1 MDFKKF
7 TKDMVEL
14 DYMGGEVLTFI
25 VKGDS
30 DKKSGFSIK
39 IASMQLGEEPMLGSI
54 VSAYYCE
61 ETKKIYAEIEP
72 DK

>member
-7 TKDMVEL
+7 TEAMVEL
-14 DYMGGEVLTFI
+14 NYMGGEVLTFT

-30 DKKSGFSIK
+30 NKKSGFSIK
-39 IASMQLGEEPMLGSI
+39 IGSMQLDNELMQGS
-54 VSAYYCE
+54 VKSAYYCE
-61 ETKKIYAEIEP
+61 ETKKIYAEIEL